1 MDPTLGL
8 IGRARLFETTSGLK
22 TNQLIYSAFWGIA
35 MAICRECR
43 EQISD
48 FARVCPRCGDKTPLG
63 NDPNRYLMAAIGS
76 VGGFGVLWILF
87 KLVNGAL
94 HLPYSK

>member
-1 MDPTLGL
+1 
-8 IGRARLFETTSGLK
+8 
-22 TNQLIYSAFWGIA
+22 

-48 FARVCPRCGDKTPLG
+48 FARVCPRCGDKSPLG
-63 NDPNRYLMAAIGS
+63 NDPNRYLIAAIAS